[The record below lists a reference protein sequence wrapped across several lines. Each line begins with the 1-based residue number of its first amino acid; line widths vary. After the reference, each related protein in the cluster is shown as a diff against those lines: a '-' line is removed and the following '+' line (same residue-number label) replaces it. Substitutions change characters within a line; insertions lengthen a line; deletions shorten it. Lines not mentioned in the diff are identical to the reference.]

1 MMLAARVASSVDHAG
16 AAASIGPL
24 LGQQKARTQM
34 HADTPG
40 YTRIPATLA
49 LAHQPPVGRA
59 NA

>member
-24 LGQQKARTQM
+24 LGQQEVRTHM
-34 HADTPG
+34 YGDKPG
-40 YTRIPATLA
+40 HTRIPATLA